1 VTIHIGLLLLVSEH
15 ITGKILAD
23 ALCLT
28 IQSSCHD
35 SWVKALVTA
44 SIDKEPLILLGAC
57 KWFPNAEEMQRHVV
71 GTGRSCGRTR
81 SPLPIHVAL
90 TLSFSRPSFTS
101 TG

>member
-1 VTIHIGLLLLVSEH
+1 MARMLLELNALSCFVTIHIGLLLLVSEH

-44 SIDKEPLILLGAC
+44 SIDKEPLILLGA
-57 KWFPNAEEMQRHVV
+57 
-71 GTGRSCGRTR
+71 
-81 SPLPIHVAL
+81 
-90 TLSFSRPSFTS
+90 
-101 TG
+101 